1 MKNIFYIEDDI
12 DIAKSVKTYL
22 ESKGFFVSVFSE
34 INSTKNSI
42 KNKIPALCLI
52 DINLCDGNGTDL
64 CKWIRKSY
72 PYLPV
77 IFITVKNETSDIVS
91 GFDIGADDYI
101 TKPFELD
108 ILYSRICALLRRSK
122 NSDKIYICND
132 ILLDEN
138 KYKVFLNDK
147 EITLSAME
155 YQLLSVLMQNKNATV
170 TRQQLLKSLWD
181 DNNNFVNDNTLTVT
195 MKRLREKLG
204 NPSCIKTIRSFGY
217 RMEDSYEEKD

>member
-1 MKNIFYIEDDI
+1 MKNIFYIEDDV
-12 DIAKSVKTYL
+12 DNAKSVKAYL
-22 ESKGFFVSVFSE
+22 ESKGFLVSVFSDME
-34 INSTKNSI
+34 SAKVAIHKNT
-42 KNKIPALCLI
+42 PVLCLI
-52 DINLCDGNGTDL
+52 DINLSDGNGKDL
-64 CKWIRKSY
+64 CKWIRKNY
-72 PYLPV
+72 PELPI
-77 IFITVKNETSDIVS
+77 IFITVKNETRDIVS

-122 NSDKIYICND
+122 NSDKIYTCKD
-132 ILLDEN
+132 IMLDDN
-138 KYKVFLNDK
+138 KLKVFLNGN
-147 EITLSAME
+147 EILLSSME
-155 YQLLSVLMQNKNATV
+155 YRLLQILMKNKNATV

-217 RMEDSYEEKD
+217 RMED

>member
-1 MKNIFYIEDDI
+1 MKNIFYIEDDV

-22 ESKGFFVSVFSE
+22 ESKGFSVFVFSDM
-34 INSTKNSI
+34 STAKDSI
-42 KNKIPALCLI
+42 SKKLPVLCLI
-52 DINLCDGNGTDL
+52 DINLSDGNGTNL
-64 CKWIRKSY
+64 CKWIRKGY
-72 PYLPV
+72 PKLPV

-122 NSDKIYICND
+122 NSDKIYVCND
-132 ILLDEN
+132 IMLDEN
-138 KYKVFLNDK
+138 KYKVFLNDT
-147 EITLSAME
+147 EISLSSME
-155 YQLLSVLMQNKNATV
+155 YQLLFILMQNKNATV
-170 TRQQLLKSLWD
+170 TRPQLLKSLWD

-204 NPSCIKTIRSFGY
+204 NPPCIKTIRSFGY
-217 RMEDSYEEKD
+217 RMED

>member
-22 ESKGFFVSVFSE
+22 ESKGFMVSVFSD
-34 INSTKNSI
+34 ISTVKNNIS
-42 KNKIPALCLI
+42 KMMPALCLI
-52 DINLCDGNGTDL
+52 DINLSDGNGKDL
-64 CKWIRKSY
+64 CQWIRKSY
-72 PYLPV
+72 PDLPV
-77 IFITVKNETSDIVS
+77 IFITVKNETDDIVS

-101 TKPFELD
+101 TKPFELN

-122 NSDKIYICND
+122 NADRIYVCND
-132 ILLDEN
+132 IMLDDN
-138 KYKVFLNDK
+138 KLKVFLNDS

-155 YQLLSVLMQNKNATV
+155 YQLLFILMQNKNATV
-170 TRQQLLKSLWD
+170 TRPQLLKSLWD

-217 RMEDSYEEKD
+217 RMED

>member
-1 MKNIFYIEDDI
+1 MKNIYYIEDDV

-22 ESKGFFVSVFSE
+22 ESKGFSVSVFSN
-34 INSTKNSI
+34 ISTTKDNII
-42 KNKIPALCLI
+42 KKLPALCLI
-52 DINLCDGNGTDL
+52 DINLSDGNGKDL

-72 PYLPV
+72 PELPI
-77 IFITVKNETSDIVS
+77 IFITVKNETDDIVS

-122 NSDKIYICND
+122 NSDKIYTCNN
-132 ILLDEN
+132 ILLDDS
-138 KYKVFLNDK
+138 KLKVFLNDK

-170 TRQQLLKSLWD
+170 TRQQILKSLWD

-204 NPSCIKTIRSFGY
+204 NPHCIKTIRSFGY
-217 RMEDSYEEKD
+217 RMED

>member
-22 ESKGFFVSVFSE
+22 ESKSFSVSIFND
-34 INSTKNSI
+34 ISTAKNNII
-42 KNKIPALCLI
+42 KKMPALCLI
-52 DINLCDGNGTDL
+52 DINLSDGNGKDL

-72 PYLPV
+72 PELPI
-77 IFITVKNETSDIVS
+77 IFITVKNETSAIVS

-108 ILYSRICALLRRSK
+108 ILHSRICALLRRSK
-122 NSDKIYICND
+122 NSDKIYTCND
-132 ILLDEN
+132 ILLDDN
-138 KYKVFLNDK
+138 KLKVFLNNT
-147 EITLSAME
+147 EILLSSME
-155 YQLLSVLMQNKNATV
+155 YQLLLVLIQNKNATV

-204 NPSCIKTIRSFGY
+204 NPTCIKTIRSFGY
-217 RMEDSYEEKD
+217 RMED

>member
-1 MKNIFYIEDDI
+1 MKNIYYIEDDV

-22 ESKGFFVSVFSE
+22 KNKKFWVSVFS
-34 INSTKNSI
+34 NMSTAKDNII
-42 KNKIPALCLI
+42 KKMPALCLI
-52 DINLCDGNGTDL
+52 DINLSDGNGTDL

-72 PYLPV
+72 PELPI
-77 IFITVKNETSDIVS
+77 IFITVKNETDDIVS

-122 NSDKIYICND
+122 NSDKIYVCNN
-132 ILLDEN
+132 ILLDDN
-138 KYKVFLNDK
+138 KLKVFFNDT
-147 EITLSAME
+147 EISLSAME
-155 YQLLSVLMQNKNATV
+155 YQLLQILIKNKNATV

-195 MKRLREKLG
+195 MKRLRERLG
-204 NPSCIKTIRSFGY
+204 NPPCIKTIRSFGY
-217 RMEDSYEEKD
+217 RMEDSYETKD

>member
-1 MKNIFYIEDDI
+1 MKNIFYIEDDA

-22 ESKGFFVSVFSE
+22 EIKGFSVYLLNS
-34 INSTKNSI
+34 INDAKNSF
-42 KNKIPALCLI
+42 NKKLPALCLI
-52 DINLCDGNGTDL
+52 DINLSGENGMDL

-72 PYLPV
+72 PELPI
-77 IFITVKNETSDIVS
+77 IFITVKNETRDVIS

-101 TKPFELD
+101 IKPFELD

-122 NSDKIYICND
+122 YSDKIYTCNN
-132 ILLDEN
+132 ILLDDN
-138 KYKVFLNDK
+138 KLKVFLNGK
-147 EITLSAME
+147 EILLSAME
-155 YQLLSVLMQNKNATV
+155 YQLLQMLMKNKNATV

-204 NPSCIKTIRSFGY
+204 NPSCIKTVRSFGY
-217 RMEDSYEEKD
+217 RMED

>member
-22 ESKGFFVSVFSE
+22 GSKGFLVSIFSD
-34 INSTKNSI
+34 ISTAKDNII
-42 KNKIPALCLI
+42 KKMPALCLI
-52 DINLCDGNGTDL
+52 DINLSDGNGTEL
-64 CKWIRKSY
+64 CQWIRKGY
-72 PYLPV
+72 PELPI
-77 IFITVKNETSDIVS
+77 IFITVKNETDDIVS

-122 NSDKIYICND
+122 NSDKIYTCNN
-132 ILLDEN
+132 ILLDDS
-138 KYKVFLNDK
+138 KLKVFLNDK
-147 EITLSAME
+147 EITLSAIE
-155 YQLLSVLMQNKNATV
+155 YQLLSILMQNKNATV

-204 NPSCIKTIRSFGY
+204 NPPCIKTIRSFGY
-217 RMEDSYEEKD
+217 RMED

>member
-1 MKNIFYIEDDI
+1 MKNIYYVEDDI
-12 DIAKSVKTYL
+12 DIAKRVKAYL
-22 ESKGFFVSVFSE
+22 ESKGFSVSVFSDMRTAKD
-34 INSTKNSI
+34 NLT
-42 KNKIPALCLI
+42 NKLPALCLI
-52 DINLCDGNGTDL
+52 DINLSDGNGTDL
-64 CKWIRKSY
+64 CKWIRKGY
-72 PYLPV
+72 PELPV
-77 IFITVKNETSDIVS
+77 IFITVKNETGDIIS

-122 NSDKIYICND
+122 NSDKIYVCNS
-132 ILLDEN
+132 ILLDDN
-138 KYKVFLNDK
+138 KLKVFLNDK

-204 NPSCIKTIRSFGY
+204 NPPCIKTIRSFGY
-217 RMEDSYEEKD
+217 RMED

>member
-1 MKNIFYIEDDI
+1 MKNIFFIEDDI

-22 ESKGFFVSVFSE
+22 GSKGFLVSIFSD
-34 INSTKNSI
+34 ISTTKDNII
-42 KNKIPALCLI
+42 KKMPALCLI
-52 DINLCDGNGTDL
+52 DINLSDGNGKDL

-72 PYLPV
+72 AELPV
-77 IFITVKNETSDIVS
+77 IFITVKNETSDIVT
-91 GFDIGADDYI
+91 GFVIGADDYI

-122 NSDKIYICND
+122 NPDRIYVCND
-132 ILLDEN
+132 ILLDDN
-138 KYKVFLNDK
+138 KLKVFLNDK

-155 YQLLSVLMQNKNATV
+155 YQLLSVLMQNKNGTV

-204 NPSCIKTIRSFGY
+204 NPLCIKTIRSFGY
-217 RMEDSYEEKD
+217 RMEDSYETKD

>member
-1 MKNIFYIEDDI
+1 MKNIFYIEDDV

-22 ESKGFFVSVFSE
+22 ESKGFFVSVFSN
-34 INSTKNSI
+34 ISTAKNNII
-42 KNKIPALCLI
+42 KKMPALCLI
-52 DINLCDGNGTDL
+52 DINLSDGNGKDL

-72 PYLPV
+72 PELPV
-77 IFITVKNETSDIVS
+77 IFITIKNETQDIVS
-91 GFDIGADDYI
+91 GFDNGADDYI

-122 NSDKIYICND
+122 NSDKIYTCNN

-138 KYKVFLNDK
+138 KLKVFLNDT
-147 EITLSAME
+147 EISLSSME
-155 YQLLSVLMQNKNATV
+155 YQLLLVLIQNKNATV

-204 NPSCIKTIRSFGY
+204 NPTCIKTIRSFGY
-217 RMEDSYEEKD
+217 RMED

>member
-1 MKNIFYIEDDI
+1 MKNIYYIEDDI
-12 DIAKSVKTYL
+12 DIAKSVKTYFG
-22 ESKGFFVSVFSE
+22 SKGFLVSIFSD
-34 INSTKNSI
+34 ISTAKNNII
-42 KNKIPALCLI
+42 KKMPALCLI
-52 DINLCDGNGTDL
+52 DINLSDGNGKEL

-72 PYLPV
+72 PELPV
-77 IFITVKNETSDIVS
+77 IFITVKNETGDIIS

-122 NSDKIYICND
+122 NSDRIYVCND

-138 KYKVFLNDK
+138 KLKVFLNNK

-195 MKRLREKLG
+195 MKRLREKLD
-204 NPSCIKTIRSFGY
+204 NPTCIKTIRSFGY
-217 RMEDSYEEKD
+217 RMED

>member
-1 MKNIFYIEDDI
+1 MKNIFYIEDDV
-12 DIAKSVKTYL
+12 DISKSVKTYL
-22 ESKGFFVSVFSE
+22 ESKGFFISVFSD
-34 INSTKNSI
+34 ISTAKDNII
-42 KNKIPALCLI
+42 KKLPALCLI
-52 DINLCDGNGTDL
+52 DINLSDGNGKDL

-72 PYLPV
+72 PELPV

-122 NSDKIYICND
+122 SADKIYVCNN

-138 KYKVFLNDK
+138 KYKVFLNDT
-147 EITLSAME
+147 EISLSSME
-155 YQLLSVLMQNKNATV
+155 YQLLLVLMQNKNATV

-217 RMEDSYEEKD
+217 RMED

>member
-1 MKNIFYIEDDI
+1 MKNIFYIEDDV
-12 DIAKSVKTYL
+12 DIAKSVKVFL
-22 ESKGFFVSVFSE
+22 ESKGFLVSVFSDME
-34 INSTKNSI
+34 SAKDAINKKS
-42 KNKIPALCLI
+42 PALCLI
-52 DINLCDGNGTDL
+52 DINLSDGNGKEL

-72 PYLPV
+72 PELPI
-77 IFITVKNETSDIVS
+77 IFITVKNETRDIVS

-108 ILYSRICALLRRSK
+108 ILYSRIYALLRRSK
-122 NSDKIYICND
+122 NSDKIYTCND
-132 ILLDEN
+132 VMLDDN
-138 KYKVFLNDK
+138 KLKVFLNGN
-147 EITLSAME
+147 EISLSSME
-155 YQLLSVLMQNKNATV
+155 YQLLQILMKNKNATV

-217 RMEDSYEEKD
+217 RMED

>member
-22 ESKGFFVSVFSE
+22 EGKGFLVSVFSD
-34 INSTKNSI
+34 ISSAKNNLS
-42 KNKIPALCLI
+42 KRMSALCLI
-52 DINLCDGNGTDL
+52 DINLSDGNGMDL

-72 PYLPV
+72 PELPI
-77 IFITVKNETSDIVS
+77 IFITVKNGTRDIVS

-122 NSDKIYICND
+122 NSDKIYTCND
-132 ILLDEN
+132 IMLDDN
-138 KYKVFLNDK
+138 KLKVFLNDG
-147 EITLSAME
+147 EITLSSME
-155 YQLLSVLMQNKNATV
+155 YQLLQILMKNKNATV

-204 NPSCIKTIRSFGY
+204 NPPCIKTIRSFGY
-217 RMEDSYEEKD
+217 RMED

>member
-1 MKNIFYIEDDI
+1 MKNIYYIEDDI

-34 INSTKNSI
+34 INSAKNSI

-77 IFITVKNETSDIVS
+77 IFITVKNETGDIVS
-91 GFDIGADDYI
+91 GFGVGADDYI

-204 NPSCIKTIRSFGY
+204 NPTCIKTIRSFGY
-217 RMEDSYEEKD
+217 RMED